1 MKNYDVEPMETA
13 NTARHLL
20 TGVLVGGLI
29 GATTMWLFA
38 PHSGEET
45 RSDLFDKA
53 TDLRDRTTETV
64 KDTVSQVKSR
74 AGSLRG
80 EVKGKAGDLKSIGQ
94 DLLVEIG
101 VHAVCAG
108 IQCEAPLSQHRHQRV
123 VCQERDPVLALQA
136 LRDFGELH
144 LHHVPERRRIQG
156 TVHQGLNA
164 SQQRAGET

>member
-1 MKNYDVEPMETA
+1 MGWELHVCPGMKEIEMKNYDLEPMVTV

-45 RSDLFDKA
+45 RNDLLDKA
-53 TDLRDRTTETV
+53 SDLRDRTTETV

-94 DLLVEIG
+94 DLLVEQLDRAAEALEAAKK
-101 VHAVCAG
+101 AVK
-108 IQCEAPLSQHRHQRV
+108 EY
-123 VCQERDPVLALQA
+123 
-136 LRDFGELH
+136 
-144 LHHVPERRRIQG
+144 
-156 TVHQGLNA
+156 
-164 SQQRAGET
+164 